1 MVFQDSL
8 LVTLVQLVDRLPMPA
23 LPAKRRRGHPKVYSD
38 RLFLKA
44 LVIMIV
50 RHLHTV
56 HELLCVL
63 AQPTSEMTQLRQLLT
78 EQECFPSRRSWQRR
92 QISHSCHLACADWL
106 RRRAIWSASSSRGPP
121 VGERRLFSKR

>member
-8 LVTLVQLVDRLPMPA
+8 LVTLVQLVDHLRMPT
-23 LPAKRRRGHPKVYSD
+23 LPAKRRRGHPKVYPD

-63 AQPTSEMTQLRQLLT
+63 AQPITEMTLLRHLLN
-78 EQECFPSRRSWQRR
+78 
-92 QISHSCHLACADWL
+92 D
-106 RRRAIWSASSSRGPP
+106 
-121 VGERRLFSKR
+121 V